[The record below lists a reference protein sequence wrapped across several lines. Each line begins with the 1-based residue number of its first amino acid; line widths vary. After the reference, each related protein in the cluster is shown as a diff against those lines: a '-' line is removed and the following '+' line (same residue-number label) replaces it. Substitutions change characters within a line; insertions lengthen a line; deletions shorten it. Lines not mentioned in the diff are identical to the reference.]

1 MVRHDTED
9 HGEAKVK
16 SVQKQRG
23 NPESLLEFG
32 VRKGFI
38 PKEFQKFNQKYIVTM
53 DIECLE
59 TEYDGKK
66 EGMDRDILMAQKI
79 VSLAVGSNIP
89 GTQPKFFCRLSSAA
103 EAEEELIQEFV
114 DYLEEIKVQY
124 MKMIPK

>member
-23 NPESLLEFG
+23 NPESWLEFG

-38 PKEFQKFNQKYIVTM
+38 PKEFENYYQKYIVTF

-59 TEYDGKK
+59 SEYEGKK
-66 EGMDRDILMAQKI
+66 EGMDRDILMGQKI

-89 GTQPKFFCRLSSAA
+89 GTQPQIFLSFIIGSGS
-103 EAEEELIQEFV
+103 
-114 DYLEEIKVQY
+114 
-124 MKMIPK
+124 